1 MLFLERISD
10 SVFLRS
16 LVLLLCIKDKEP
28 CKKKSG
34 ELLQVVYFVRTFM
47 FCGLS
52 LCKNY
57 MCCIRQG
64 GATLRFQK
72 INKNPLGNLS

>member
-1 MLFLERISD
+1 MLFLDRISD

-34 ELLQVVYFVRTFM
+34 ELLQVVYFVRIFM

-52 LCKNY
+52 FLSKNY
-57 MCCIRQG
+57 MCCIQREV
-64 GATLRFQK
+64 
-72 INKNPLGNLS
+72 PLLDFRK